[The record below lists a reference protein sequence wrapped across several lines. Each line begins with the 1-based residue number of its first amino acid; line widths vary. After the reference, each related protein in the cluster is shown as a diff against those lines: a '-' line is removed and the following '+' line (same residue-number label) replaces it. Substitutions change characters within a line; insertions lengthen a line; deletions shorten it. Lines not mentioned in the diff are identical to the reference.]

1 MLAVL
6 LGLLYLFALPAGV
19 NTVFYI
25 YPRTDNALLEQAQN
39 LGEAAKVNYFKSV
52 IGVHDENERRSKYLD
67 GLEMCNNIG
76 TDQTAR
82 MEHRARTESRL
93 EDARLLEKI
102 GLKEFTAKF
111 MTVPVAFM
119 AEIAHMACSKHE
131 QQLQCGSV
139 FEGDEITKNRIVDLK
154 TIGNHK
160 MMFEKECVNPAYVVE
175 TYPCIGQDVARWSS
189 PCRMLMEDYW
199 MTREDVNAKITSIY
213 ETSLSTVKKLRTR
226 QRSAMR
232 EFVFHN
238 AMRIIASMEGEKCGK
253 FKAMRQ
259 CVLPILQQRCGRES
273 AVAIHTSIS
282 LGYLRTERRER
293 LQLDFDTFGY
303 PQDPRCEGL

>member
-1 MLAVL
+1 MIAL
-6 LGLLYLFALPAGV
+6 LGLIYFLALPAGV
-19 NTVFYI
+19 HSVFYI
-25 YPRTDNALLEQAQN
+25 YPKTENALLEQAQN
-39 LGEAAKVNYFKSV
+39 LGEAAKVMYFKSV
-52 IGVHDENERRSKYLD
+52 IGVHDEAQRRTKYLD

-76 TDQTAR
+76 TDQTVR
-82 MEHRARTESRL
+82 MEHRARTESRV
-93 EDARLLEKI
+93 EDARLLEKM

-119 AEIAHMACSKHE
+119 HEIAHLACSKHE
-131 QQLQCGSV
+131 QQLQCGGV
-139 FEGDEITKNRIVDLK
+139 FEGDEITRNRIMDLK

-160 MMFEKECVNPAYVVE
+160 MMFEKECVNPAYVPE
-175 TYPCIGQDVARWSS
+175 TYPCIGSNVAQWSA
-189 PCRMLMEDYW
+189 PCRLLMEDYW
-199 MTREDVNAKITSIY
+199 RTREEINGKISSIY

-238 AMRIIASMEGEKCGK
+238 AMRMIAKLEGEKCGK

-259 CVLPILQQRCGRES
+259 CVLPTLERRCGRES
-273 AVAIHTSIS
+273 MVALHTSIS

-293 LQLDFDTFGY
+293 LQLDFHNFGF
-303 PQDPRCEGL
+303 PQDPRCDGL